1 MGEHEKAMEMRQEQ
15 ALKAA
20 SLELKGAMDSI
31 PYLKEAITGGELAK
45 LAFEYL
51 KTQAPEHVKADASSA
66 WNVAIQGR
74 F

>member
-1 MGEHEKAMEMRQEQ
+1 MGEHEKALEMRQEQ

-20 SLELKGAMDSI
+20 SLELRSAMDRV

-51 KTQAPEHVKADASSA
+51 KTQSPEHVKADARGA